1 MRPWPDPVG
10 GGSYRAKTDLALDF
24 VSALRRRFGG
34 RLADARWDWHA
45 LGYRCRREAARYVRD
60 PIAADDI
67 AQEALIRAWRGRAR
81 CRTPD
86 APLPW
91 LLAITRN
98 EALRWQSRAHHARES
113 LVAVLSDADSGPD
126 LADTATER
134 VWVHAA
140 VARLDATDRRLV
152 SMRYDNDMTTAQI
165 AERLGTPEGTVKI
178 RLHRLRDRLRG
189 ELE

>member
-1 MRPWPDPVG
+1 
-10 GGSYRAKTDLALDF
+10 
-24 VSALRRRFGG
+24 VS
-34 RLADARWDWHA
+34 DAGWDWHA
-45 LGYRCRREAARYVRD
+45 LGHRCRREASRYVRD
-60 PIAADDI
+60 PAAADDV
-67 AQEALIRAWRGRAR
+67 AQEALVRAWRGRAA

-98 EALRWQSRAHHARES
+98 EALRFKARAHHAREW
-113 LVAVLSDADSGPD
+113 LVDALADAGATPD
-126 LADTATER
+126 PADTATER
-134 VWVHAA
+134 VWVLTA
-140 VARLDATDRRLV
+140 VRRLDAVDRRLV

-178 RLHRLRDRLRG
+178 RLHRLRNRLRG